1 MRGWG
6 KRIAFGCVAAGLS
19 LALAVGA
26 LLALDLRLHQRF
38 EQAAG
43 LNIRGYRGPVVG
55 KKRAGERRIVVLGG
69 STALGY
75 GVPPEQAFSAYL
87 ERALNASRLQARH
100 GPVSVVNLA
109 GNNEGAYAFLY
120 NLRCYE
126 SLRPDVA
133 LFYTGYNDLSPSN
146 TLVGRSQSPIF
157 RLTGYYPILPLILQE
172 KFLALKYGNVED
184 GYRASAGGNQK
195 PVFRPNL
202 AQRSTVSVL
211 EAAIKVNQA
220 VERQLQQ
227 LSKEPTAQALSMDVG
242 CGQWNHYCASLFR
255 AVEYALGRGRWAVVV
270 TEPYV
275 GEGHVEQQRVMAQR
289 LQARFGAHPKLRY
302 LNLGTAVDLKD
313 PSLCYDGLHLT
324 VQGNERIAE
333 ALVSPMLD
341 LLEGEPHAR

>member
-1 MRGWG
+1 
-6 KRIAFGCVAAGLS
+6 VAAGLS

-55 KKRAGERRIVVLGG
+55 KKRTGERRIVVLGG

-75 GVPPEQAFSAYL
+75 GVPPAQSFPAFL
-87 ERALNASRLQARH
+87 ERRLNASRVFQARH

-109 GNNEGAYAFLY
+109 GNNEGAYAFLP
-120 NLRCYE
+120 NLRYYE

-172 KFLALKYGNVED
+172 KLLALKYGNVED
-184 GYRASAGGNQK
+184 GYRASAGGDQK
-195 PVFRPNL
+195 PVFRPSL
-202 AQRSTVSVL
+202 AHRSTASAL

-227 LSKEPTAQALSMDVG
+227 LSKVPTAQALSMDVG
-242 CGQWNHYCASLFR
+242 CGPWNHYCASLFR

-275 GEGHVEQQRVMAQR
+275 GEGHVEQQRVMAAA
-289 LQARFGAHPKLRY
+289 LQARFSHHPKLRY

-333 ALVSPMLD
+333 ALLSPMLD
-341 LLEGEPHAR
+341 LLEGEPHAH